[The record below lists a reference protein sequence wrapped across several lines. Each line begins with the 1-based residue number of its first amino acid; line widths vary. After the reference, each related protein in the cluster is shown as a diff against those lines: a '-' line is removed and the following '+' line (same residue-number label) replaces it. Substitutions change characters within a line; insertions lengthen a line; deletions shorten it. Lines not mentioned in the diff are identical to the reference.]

1 MAIRDF
7 YFIIGDSPLYV
18 CTIIIIKKRYI
29 GLPVLLNKQCQ

>member
-18 CTIIIIKKRYI
+18 CTIIIIEKDI
-29 GLPVLLNKQCQ
+29 LVCMFF